1 MRHGYPAFRPVAI
14 LSVAMP
20 ETDWGALARHW
31 LDQLAAC
38 SEPGPGVTRLPF
50 TPEHRA
56 ALEVLTELM
65 KQAELA
71 IRLDDAGTMI
81 GRLDGPDGA
90 PALLMGSHQDSVRE
104 GGAYD
109 GIMGVVLPVLT
120 LMKLRQEGFTLP
132 FAVEVLAF
140 ADEEGVRFPTA
151 LMGPRALAGTFDMA
165 ALEMRDGNGITLRRA
180 MEDFG
185 LNPDALPELTLDPAQ
200 VLGWVEIHL
209 EQGPVLEAAAQDI
222 GIVTSICGIERH
234 MITLTGKA
242 AHAGTM
248 PMHLRCDA
256 LAGAAELTLAVENLA
271 RETDGLLATVGALQV
286 RPGVVNAVP
295 GEVAMTLEIR
305 APDDATREE
314 AGAALTKAARDIAR
328 RRVLGLDIASSYVQP
343 ATPCS
348 PGLIECLSR
357 AVETGNREGARLMAS
372 GATHDTSAMAS
383 LCPVG
388 MVFTACREGIS
399 HHPDE
404 HVADGAMLS
413 GILTLE
419 RFLRRFQQAD
429 PVAPSVS
436 QSVPTR
442 PQA

>member
-1 MRHGYPAFRPVAI
+1 
-14 LSVAMP
+14 MP

-31 LDQLAAC
+31 LDRLATC
-38 SEPGPGVTRLPF
+38 SEPGPGVARLPF

-56 ALEVLTELM
+56 ALAVLTELM
-65 KQAELA
+65 EQAGLA
-71 IRLDDAGTMI
+71 VRLDDAGTLI
-81 GRLDGPDGA
+81 GRRDGPDGA

-109 GIMGVVLPVLT
+109 GIMGVVLPVLA
-120 LMKLRQEGFTLP
+120 LMKLRQEGVTLP

-165 ALEMRDGNGITLRRA
+165 ALDMRDRAGITLRRA
-180 MEDFG
+180 MEGFG
-185 LNPDALPELTLDPAQ
+185 LNPDALSGLRRDPTQ

-222 GIVTSICGIERH
+222 GIVTSICSIERH

-248 PMHLRCDA
+248 PMHLRRDA
-256 LAGAAELTLAVENLA
+256 LAGAAELTLAVETLA
-271 RETDGLLATVGALQV
+271 RETEGLLATVGALQV

-295 GEVAMTLEIR
+295 GDVALTLEIR
-305 APDDATREE
+305 APDDGARER
-314 AGAALTKAARDIAR
+314 AGAALTQATHDIAR
-328 RRVLGLDIASSYVQP
+328 RRGLGLDIARTYSQP

-348 PGLIECLSR
+348 PWLIERLSQ
-357 AVETGNREGARLMAS
+357 AVGTGNREGARLMAS
-372 GATHDTSAMAS
+372 GATHDTSAMAA

-388 MVFTACREGIS
+388 MVFTACRDGVS

-419 RFLRRFQQAD
+419 RFLRGLQQAD
-429 PVAPSVS
+429 PAAP
-436 QSVPTR
+436 
-442 PQA
+442 